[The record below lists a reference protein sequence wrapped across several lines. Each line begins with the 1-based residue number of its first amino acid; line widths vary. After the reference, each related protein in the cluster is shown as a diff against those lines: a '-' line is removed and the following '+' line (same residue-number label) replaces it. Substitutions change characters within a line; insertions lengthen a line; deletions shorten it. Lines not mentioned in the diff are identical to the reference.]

1 MLNKDDLLVSLR
13 RTLVPMIVGLVAGSF
28 LGGYV
33 NPDALDEVVTG
44 AVTAVYYL
52 IVRLLESRFRYS
64 VCFSARGSSLSIS
77 TRNDL
82 AVRCRPGD
90 GRFDRWSCHDHF
102 SPVR

>member
-28 LGGYV
+28 LAGYV

-52 IVRLLESRFRYS
+52 VVRLLESKIPAFG
-64 VCFSARGSSLSIS
+64 VLLGS
-77 TRNDL
+77 RKQ
-82 AVRCRPGD
+82 
-90 GRFDRWSCHDHF
+90 
-102 SPVR
+102 PVYLDPK

>member
-52 IVRLLESRFRYS
+52 IVRLLESKMPVFGLLL
-64 VCFSARGSSLSIS
+64 GSKKQ
-77 TRNDL
+77 
-82 AVRCRPGD
+82 
-90 GRFDRWSCHDHF
+90 
-102 SPVR
+102 PVYLDPK

>member
-28 LGGYV
+28 LAGYV

-52 IVRLLESRFRYS
+52 IVRLLESKIPVFG
-64 VCFSARGSSLSIS
+64 VLLGS
-77 TRNDL
+77 RKQ
-82 AVRCRPGD
+82 
-90 GRFDRWSCHDHF
+90 
-102 SPVR
+102 PVYLDPK

>member
-1 MLNKDDLLVSLR
+1 MSMLNKDDLLVSLR

-52 IVRLLESRFRYS
+52 IVRLLESKIPVFG
-64 VCFSARGSSLSIS
+64 VLLGS
-77 TRNDL
+77 RKQ
-82 AVRCRPGD
+82 
-90 GRFDRWSCHDHF
+90 
-102 SPVR
+102 PVYLDPK

>member
-28 LGGYV
+28 LAGYV

-52 IVRLLESRFRYS
+52 IVRLLESKIPAFGLLL
-64 VCFSARGSSLSIS
+64 GS
-77 TRNDL
+77 RKQ
-82 AVRCRPGD
+82 
-90 GRFDRWSCHDHF
+90 
-102 SPVR
+102 PVYLDPK

>member
-28 LGGYV
+28 LAGYV

-52 IVRLLESRFRYS
+52 VVRLLESKVPAFGLLL
-64 VCFSARGSSLSIS
+64 GS
-77 TRNDL
+77 RKQ
-82 AVRCRPGD
+82 
-90 GRFDRWSCHDHF
+90 
-102 SPVR
+102 PVYLDPK

>member
-1 MLNKDDLLVSLR
+1 MLSKDDLLVSLR

-52 IVRLLESRFRYS
+52 VVRLLESKIPVFG
-64 VCFSARGSSLSIS
+64 VLLGS
-77 TRNDL
+77 RKQ
-82 AVRCRPGD
+82 
-90 GRFDRWSCHDHF
+90 
-102 SPVR
+102 PVYLDPK

>member
-28 LGGYV
+28 LAGYV

-52 IVRLLESRFRYS
+52 VIRLLESKMPVFGLLL
-64 VCFSARGSSLSIS
+64 GSKKQ
-77 TRNDL
+77 
-82 AVRCRPGD
+82 
-90 GRFDRWSCHDHF
+90 
-102 SPVR
+102 PVYLDPK

>member
-52 IVRLLESRFRYS
+52 IVRLLESKIPVFG
-64 VCFSARGSSLSIS
+64 VLLGSSKQ
-77 TRNDL
+77 
-82 AVRCRPGD
+82 
-90 GRFDRWSCHDHF
+90 
-102 SPVR
+102 PVYLDPK

>member
-52 IVRLLESRFRYS
+52 IVRLLESKIPVFG
-64 VCFSARGSSLSIS
+64 VLLGS
-77 TRNDL
+77 RKQ
-82 AVRCRPGD
+82 
-90 GRFDRWSCHDHF
+90 
-102 SPVR
+102 PVYLDPK

>member
-28 LGGYV
+28 LSGYV

-52 IVRLLESRFRYS
+52 VIRLLESKVPAFG
-64 VCFSARGSSLSIS
+64 VLLGSKKQ
-77 TRNDL
+77 
-82 AVRCRPGD
+82 
-90 GRFDRWSCHDHF
+90 
-102 SPVR
+102 PVYLDPK

>member
-28 LGGYV
+28 LAGYV

-52 IVRLLESRFRYS
+52 VVRLLESKVPAFGLLL
-64 VCFSARGSSLSIS
+64 GSKKQPVYLE
-77 TRNDL
+77 
-82 AVRCRPGD
+82 PGQ
-90 GRFDRWSCHDHF
+90 
-102 SPVR
+102 

>member
-28 LGGYV
+28 LNGYV

-52 IVRLLESRFRYS
+52 VVRLLESKVPVFG
-64 VCFSARGSSLSIS
+64 VLLGS
-77 TRNDL
+77 RKQ
-82 AVRCRPGD
+82 
-90 GRFDRWSCHDHF
+90 
-102 SPVR
+102 PVYLDPK

>member
-28 LGGYV
+28 LAGYV

-52 IVRLLESRFRYS
+52 IVRLLESKMPVFGLLL
-64 VCFSARGSSLSIS
+64 GSKKQ
-77 TRNDL
+77 
-82 AVRCRPGD
+82 
-90 GRFDRWSCHDHF
+90 
-102 SPVR
+102 PVYLDPK